1 MKLKIRDCEIPEQF
15 LSYVILSSGSFEV
28 SFGGAARRDEIAQIQ
43 KKLKLLAEEKALP
56 YEAVDKNGIGTT
68 GICNMK
74 NLKFQETPSNP
85 ALIRFSGLLVHP
97 FI

>member
-1 MKLKIRDCEIPEQF
+1 LRLRIGDCEIPEQF
-15 LSYVILSSGSFEV
+15 LLYVTLSSGSFAV

-43 KKLKLLAEEKALP
+43 RRLKLLAEQNALP
-56 YEAVDKNGIGTT
+56 YEAVDKNGVGST